1 MAVVGPAILAVDDPD
16 LPFLHKV
23 ISGDFCTSAV
33 IPDVPDGDDRIL
45 VQHQALR
52 PSAEM
57 RLIVGL
63 TPQLPAQLGFQPGGR
78 GVDKLCQRRIPLGVF
93 FVRRDTEKALEP
105 VQCSQGIGL
114 QCHSLGHN
122 AHPFCSG
129 SGFSGFGGAVFF
141 SLPGESFLFIAGPG
155 CLGGLKILAMLSP
168 PHRRYQRRQ
177 LPARDT

>member
-33 IPDVPDGDDRIL
+33 IPDVPDGNDRIL

-78 GVDKLCQRRIPLGVF
+78 GVDKLCQRRIPLRIF
-93 FVRRDTEKALEP
+93 FIRRDTEEA
-105 VQCSQGIGL
+105 
-114 QCHSLGHN
+114 
-122 AHPFCSG
+122 F
-129 SGFSGFGGAVFF
+129 
-141 SLPGESFLFIAGPG
+141 
-155 CLGGLKILAMLSP
+155 
-168 PHRRYQRRQ
+168 
-177 LPARDT
+177 